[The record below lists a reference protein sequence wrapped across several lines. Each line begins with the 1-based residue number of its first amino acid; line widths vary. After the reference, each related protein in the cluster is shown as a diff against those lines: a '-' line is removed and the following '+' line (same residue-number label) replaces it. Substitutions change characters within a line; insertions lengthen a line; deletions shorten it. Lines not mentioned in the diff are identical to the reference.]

1 MKVLFLANIPSPY
14 RVDFFN
20 ELGKKCDLTVTFE
33 GIKATDRNME
43 WKSDIP
49 KNFKAIYLKGKRI
62 KSDSFF
68 CPGIIGVLK
77 KKWDRIIIGVYSTT
91 TSMLAIEYLKFS
103 KKPFYIEADGGI
115 IQKDK
120 ILKYKI
126 KRHFISS
133 ASEWICSGT
142 KTMDYLVYYG
152 AERKQ
157 CNLFSFSSLT
167 KQDLNNAVN
176 MLKRGKK
183 IYKNAIGIKEKK
195 MILTVG
201 RFSYEKGYG
210 KGYDTV
216 MRAAEKIDNDV
227 GIYIVGDNPTDEF
240 LEWKRQKR
248 LHHVHF
254 VGFKTKEEL
263 ASYYAAADLF
273 VFMTRSDVWGLVIN
287 EAMSFGLP
295 VITTDKCIAGL
306 ELVKNNINGFIIS
319 VNDERSLK
327 DKIEYILDDEEI
339 KQSFGKYSL
348 QSIQNYSIENMAN
361 EHVNILRLM
370 NN

>member
-68 CPGIIGVLK
+68 CPEIIGVLK

-167 KQDLNNAVN
+167 KQDLNNAV
-176 MLKRGKK
+176 K
-183 IYKNAIGIKEKK
+183 I
-195 MILTVG
+195 G
-201 RFSYEKGYG
+201 RASCRERVF
-210 KGYDTV
+210 V
-216 MRAAEKIDNDV
+216 
-227 GIYIVGDNPTDEF
+227 
-240 LEWKRQKR
+240 
-248 LHHVHF
+248 HV
-254 VGFKTKEEL
+254 
-263 ASYYAAADLF
+263 
-273 VFMTRSDVWGLVIN
+273 
-287 EAMSFGLP
+287 
-295 VITTDKCIAGL
+295 
-306 ELVKNNINGFIIS
+306 
-319 VNDERSLK
+319 
-327 DKIEYILDDEEI
+327 
-339 KQSFGKYSL
+339 
-348 QSIQNYSIENMAN
+348 
-361 EHVNILRLM
+361 
-370 NN
+370 